1 MKKIIVPIICIILLG
16 ITLIFI
22 NPITDTL
29 ASFIS
34 NEPVIVVNSDNS
46 YTKDNDY
53 LFVKRTKDF
62 IPYSYQDLL
71 NIYYSAVNN
80 GWDEFTFYCPSE
92 YTNCLKDIT
101 EISGDELIL
110 THLNNYVHPFNSFTN
125 LRTIINENGEIT
137 IYINYLYTD
146 AEIKEI
152 DAKVDEII
160 NDLITDD
167 LDDYDKI
174 KTIHDYII
182 NNTKYDTIRN
192 EQNDSKYESNTAF
205 GPLFQGYAT
214 CNGYTD
220 LMAIFLSKL
229 GFNNYKI
236 ATTPEDLGSDAAT
249 GHIWNAIYFEDEW
262 LHIDLTWDDPV
273 PDPSMSEE
281 TDYLFHTY
289 FLVTTEEMHIADDG
303 DTVVTEHNFNPLF
316 YLEYN

>member
-1 MKKIIVPIICIILLG
+1 MKKIIVPVICIILLG
-16 ITLIFI
+16 ITFLFI

-34 NEPVIVVNSDNS
+34 NEQVIVVNPDNL

-53 LFVKRTKDF
+53 LFVKRTNDY

-80 GWDEFTFYCPSE
+80 GWDQFTFYCPSE
-92 YTNCLKDIT
+92 YTNCLQDIT
-101 EISGDELIL
+101 DISGDELIL

-125 LRTIINENGEIT
+125 LRTVINENGEIT

-192 EQNDSKYESNTAF
+192 EQNDSEYESNTAY
-205 GPLFQGYAT
+205 GPLFQGFAT

-229 GFNNYKI
+229 GFNN
-236 ATTPEDLGSDAAT
+236 
-249 GHIWNAIYFEDEW
+249 
-262 LHIDLTWDDPV
+262 
-273 PDPSMSEE
+273 
-281 TDYLFHTY
+281 
-289 FLVTTEEMHIADDG
+289 
-303 DTVVTEHNFNPLF
+303 
-316 YLEYN
+316 